1 MEIRPGDFDNEKVQA
16 LLRLHVE
23 GMHASSPPGT
33 CFVLDLSGLKI
44 PEISFFTAWD
54 GNDLL
59 GMGAIKDLGD
69 GTAEIKSMR
78 TDPRHLHKG
87 VGAFVLAHLLGVARS
102 RGFRRV
108 SLETGTGAEFDAALN
123 LYRRAGFRK
132 GPPFADY
139 AGSAF
144 NQFFHL
150 DLMVPVAQV
159 RDVLNS

>member
-69 GTAEIKSMR
+69 RTGEIKSMR
-78 TDPRHLHKG
+78 TDPKHLHKG
-87 VGAFVLAHLLGVARS
+87 VGAAILSHLLDVARS
-102 RGFRRV
+102 RGWRRV
-108 SLETGTGAEFDAALN
+108 SLETGTGPSFDAAIA
-123 LYRRAGFRK
+123 LYKRVGFRK
-132 GPPFADY
+132 GAPFADY
-139 AGSAF
+139 TESEF

-150 DLMVPVAQV
+150 EPV
-159 RDVLNS
+159 

>member
-1 MEIRPGDFDNEKVQA
+1 MEIRSGDFDDGQVQA

-33 CFVLDLSGLKI
+33 CFVLDLSGLRI
-44 PEISFFTAWD
+44 PEISFFTAWQ
-54 GNDLL
+54 GHELM

-87 VGAFVLAHLLGVARS
+87 VGAFVLAHLLDVARS

-108 SLETGTGAEFDAALN
+108 SLETGTGPSFDAAIA
-123 LYRRAGFRK
+123 LYLRSGFRK
-132 GPPFADY
+132 GAPFADY
-139 AGSAF
+139 TESAF

-150 DLMVPVAQV
+150 DVA
-159 RDVLNS
+159 

>member
-1 MEIRPGDFDNEKVQA
+1 MEIRSGDFENEKVQA

-23 GMHASSPPGT
+23 GMHAASPPGT

-44 PEISFFTAWD
+44 PEISFFTAWE

-69 GTAEIKSMR
+69 RTVEIKSMR

-87 VGAFVLAHLLGVARS
+87 VGAFVLAHLLDAARS
-102 RGFRRV
+102 RGFQRV
-108 SLETGTGAEFDAALN
+108 SLETGTGPDFEAALK

-132 GPPFADY
+132 GGAFADY
-139 AGSAF
+139 VGSEF

-150 DLMVPVAQV
+150 DLA
-159 RDVLNS
+159 

>member
-1 MEIRPGDFDNEKVQA
+1 MEIKAGNFEDSRVQA

-23 GMHASSPPGT
+23 GMHAASPPGT

-44 PEISFFTAWD
+44 PAISFYTAWE
-54 GNDLL
+54 GNALL

-78 TDPRHLHKG
+78 TDPNHLHKG
-87 VGAFVLAHLLGVARS
+87 VGAFVLAHLLDVARS

-108 SLETGTGAEFDAALN
+108 SLETGTGPSFDAAIA
-123 LYRRAGFRK
+123 LYLRSGFRK
-132 GPPFADY
+132 GAPFADY
-139 AGSAF
+139 TESAF

-150 DLMVPVAQV
+150 DVA
-159 RDVLNS
+159 